1 MLIFQPPTVHP
12 INLVIEG
19 SSMTILCIA
28 MGTPM
33 PTISLYISGRL
44 VRQETTRHMVTVV
57 HNVTKDMDQ
66 ISCYADN
73 GYGTPMQASRKIT
86 ISRKFFFN
94 QVIREKKNMSHIFMN
109 FTEDQTEKILF
120 FSMVLNLALLFFF
133 CNHCC
138 HYLPYYF
145 TKP

>member
-1 MLIFQPPTVHP
+1 
-12 INLVIEG
+12 
-19 SSMTILCIA
+19 MTILCIA

-73 GYGTPMQASRKIT
+73 GYGTPMQASRKII
-86 ISRKFFFN
+86 ISRKYL
-94 QVIREKKNMSHIFMN
+94 
-109 FTEDQTEKILF
+109 FTDF
-120 FSMVLNLALLFFF
+120 
-133 CNHCC
+133 
-138 HYLPYYF
+138 YLPTYKF
-145 TKP
+145 TKHFL

>member
-1 MLIFQPPTVHP
+1 MTNKIVFEPFQPPTVHP

-57 HNVTKDMDQ
+57 NNVTRDMDQ

-86 ISRKFFFN
+86 ISRMYN
-94 QVIREKKNMSHIFMN
+94 A
-109 FTEDQTEKILF
+109 TEILPPF
-120 FSMVLNLALLFFF
+120 I
-133 CNHCC
+133 
-138 HYLPYYF
+138 
-145 TKP
+145 

>member
-1 MLIFQPPTVHP
+1 MKTEHVLYKHIYKSHKNCFTTPYTVNYSKLLQTQFHNVNNLIENIFLNVLTSYVCLFQPPTVHP

-44 VRQETTRHMVTVV
+44 VRQETTRHMVTVI
-57 HNVTKDMDQ
+57 HNVTRDMDQ

-86 ISRKFFFN
+86 ISRK
-94 QVIREKKNMSHIFMN
+94 
-109 FTEDQTEKILF
+109 LF
-120 FSMVLNLALLFFF
+120 L
-133 CNHCC
+133 
-138 HYLPYYF
+138 
-145 TKP
+145 

>member
-1 MLIFQPPTVHP
+1 
-12 INLVIEG
+12 
-19 SSMTILCIA
+19 MTILCIA

-86 ISRKFFFN
+86 ISRKYFKHFLDVF
-94 QVIREKKNMSHIFMN
+94 VDMSERMR
-109 FTEDQTEKILF
+109 
-120 FSMVLNLALLFFF
+120 
-133 CNHCC
+133 
-138 HYLPYYF
+138 
-145 TKP
+145 

>member
-1 MLIFQPPTVHP
+1 M
-12 INLVIEG
+12 EG

-44 VRQETTRHMVTVV
+44 VRQETTRHMVTVI
-57 HNVTKDMDQ
+57 HNVTRDMDQ

-86 ISRKFFFN
+86 ISREYYM
-94 QVIREKKNMSHIFMN
+94 ILFMW
-109 FTEDQTEKILF
+109 KILW
-120 FSMVLNLALLFFF
+120 ALLFKCFVCQLLKF
-133 CNHCC
+133 AENHK
-138 HYLPYYF
+138 YI
-145 TKP
+145 

>member
-1 MLIFQPPTVHP
+1 M
-12 INLVIEG
+12 EG

-57 HNVTKDMDQ
+57 HNVTRDMDQ

-86 ISRKFFFN
+86 ISRKLVSLPSFL
-94 QVIREKKNMSHIFMN
+94 Q
-109 FTEDQTEKILF
+109 ILIIKVVF
-120 FSMVLNLALLFFF
+120 RCSSYSSIWYN
-133 CNHCC
+133 NGSSG
-138 HYLPYYF
+138 
-145 TKP
+145 